1 MGEGQDDYTAA
12 LKCDSVELRAG
23 YRMLIRNFN
32 FALNCGESIAVV
44 GPNGLGKTTLLRTLC
59 GMSRPYRG
67 NVYLGSHMLWPE
79 KSEGCT
85 ADVCFLASQPA
96 LFLDHSVESNIEFYL
111 RSLGRSVQQIEIGKV
126 LKLVGL
132 GDRSLQTARTLST
145 GQKRRLTLAFIHLA
159 KPKIIFLDEP
169 TNGLDS
175 EGISLCLETLE
186 ATCKSGSGVVVATH
200 DQILINWCQRQVNLK
215 EWAR

>member
-1 MGEGQDDYTAA
+1 MDQGDLTAA
-12 LKCDSVELRAG
+12 LKCDSVELRVG
-23 YRMLIRNFN
+23 YRTLIRNFTL
-32 FALNCGESIAVV
+32 ALNCGESIAVV

-59 GMSRPYRG
+59 GISRPYRG

-79 KSEGCT
+79 KSERCA

-111 RSLGRSVQQIEIGKV
+111 RSIGRSVQKHEIDKV

-132 GDRSLQTARTLST
+132 GDRSSQTARTLST
-145 GQKRRLTLAFIHLA
+145 GQKRRLTLAFINLA

-169 TNGLDS
+169 TNGLDA
-175 EGISLCLETLE
+175 EGVSLCLETLE
-186 ATCKSGSGVVVATH
+186 ATRRSGSGIIVATH
-200 DQILINWCQRQVNLK
+200 DQILIDWCQRQVNLK